1 MRTPESATLTQT
13 SLPLQALWGVDFNL
27 YCASVGIR
35 RVHMHQGTNYPY
47 AAWQPIS
54 TPNVTLGTKPPYYG
68 SIAVAS
74 MLGDLT
80 KANVSITNIPLSSE
94 LESAYAAYIN
104 GQVVRVAII
113 NLSEYNYTDSSGAP
127 GKTGPRPTVTYNISV
142 PRMYGGQRVGV
153 RRLMANGSDAISGVT
168 WDGYSYNW
176 ELNKGQPV
184 LLRNVTRGETVK
196 IGSGGALQV
205 VLPFSSVAIIDLSPS

>member
-1 MRTPESATLTQT
+1 
-13 SLPLQALWGVDFNL
+13 
-27 YCASVGIR
+27 
-35 RVHMHQGTNYPY
+35 MHQGTNYPY

-80 KANVSITNIPLSSE
+80 KTNVSITNIPLSSE
-94 LESAYAAYIN
+94 LESAYAAHVN
-104 GQVVRVAII
+104 GQLARVAII
-113 NLSEYNYTDSSGAP
+113 NLSEYNYTDSLGAP
-127 GKTGPRPTVTYNISV
+127 GKTEPRPTVTYNISV
-142 PRMYGGQRVGV
+142 PSIYGGQRVGV

-176 ELNKGQPV
+176 ELNKGRPV
-184 LLRNVTRGETVK
+184 LLQNVTRSETVK
-196 IGSGGALQV
+196 VGSGGALQV
-205 VLPFSSVAIIDLSPS
+205 VLPFSSVAIIDLSPP